1 MPVKGQRLRFW
12 AVPVLLLGWY
22 LLLGARAAYLHLGDL
37 APRNRTEWTRRLPAA
52 RGFIRDRAGRPLAI
66 TQPGRRVFLDY
77 SCLKPEH
84 DVPEIASA
92 VAELTGRDT
101 DAVLLDFRSRRS
113 KYMVQGISFDDRVL
127 ALVTN
132 SARYSGVGLERVL
145 RRQYPLG
152 RCLSHVLGFVDR
164 QQAGAAGIE
173 QQYNRFLQG
182 TDGFI
187 DGTRDGVGREIRAR
201 RATTADPID
210 GAHVHLTLDQTL
222 QLKAEQ
228 ELAEGVAHAQAAGAQ
243 VIVQL
248 VKTGEILVMAA
259 TPDFDPERYLEV
271 PAVVWRN
278 PNIGQVYDPGSTMK
292 SVIVASALN
301 EGLITPDS
309 VFDVGHGSWHYGGHV
324 LHDKVYGRV
333 DVRTILKKSSNIGAA
348 MIGLLLGNRRMECYL
363 RGFGFGAPLGIDL
376 PGEERGLLSPASRW
390 AMVTPTRIAIGQ
402 GISVTALQ
410 MLNAYCTIANGGRL
424 MRPYVVSKVVSPRG
438 EKILENSPKVI
449 GRPIR
454 PAVAAQVREML
465 VSVTEEGT
473 GRRAAIEGYTIAGK
487 TGTAQQV
494 VDGAYSQ
501 ADYWASFVGFVPAE
515 DPVFGMIVIID
526 RPRGLRTG
534 GAVSAPVFSRLAL
547 VVARYLELP
556 VTVPTDAASAGGAET
571 EP

>member
-1 MPVKGQRLRFW
+1 MPVKGQRFRFW
-12 AVPVLLLGWY
+12 VGPALLLGWY
-22 LLLGARAAYLHLGDL
+22 LLLTLRAACLHLGDQT
-37 APRNRTEWTRRLPAA
+37 PRNRTGWNRSLPAA
-52 RGFIRDRAGRPLAI
+52 RGFIRDRAGRPMAI

-77 SCLKPEH
+77 SSLNPEH
-84 DVPEIASA
+84 DLPGIASA
-92 VAELTGRDT
+92 VADLTGRDT
-101 DAVLLDFRSRRS
+101 DAVLLDLRSRRS
-113 KYMVQGISFDDRVL
+113 KYIVQGISFDDRVL
-127 ALVTN
+127 ALATN
-132 SARYSGVGLERVL
+132 RDHYSGVGLERVL

-152 RCLSHVLGFVDR
+152 RCMSHVIGFVDQ

-187 DGTRDGVGREIRAR
+187 EGTRDGVGHEIRAR

-222 QLKAEQ
+222 QLAAEKC
-228 ELAEGVAHAQAAGAQ
+228 LAEAVAQTQAAGAQ
-243 VIVQL
+243 AIVQL
-248 VKTGEILVMAA
+248 VKTGEILAMAA
-259 TPDFDPERYLEV
+259 TPDFDPERYREA
-271 PAVVWRN
+271 PAEVWRN
-278 PNIGQVYDPGSTMK
+278 PAIGQVYDPGSTMK
-292 SVIVASALN
+292 SVIVAAALN

-309 VFDVGHGSWHYGGHV
+309 VFDVGQGSWRYGGHI
-324 LHDKVYGRV
+324 LHDKVHGRV

-376 PGEERGLLSPASRW
+376 PGEERGLLPPAARW

-402 GISVTALQ
+402 GISVTPLQ

-424 MRPYVVSKVVSPRG
+424 MRPYLAAKVVAPHG
-438 EKILENSPKVI
+438 ETILENAPKVI

-454 PAVAAQVREML
+454 PEIAAQVREML

-473 GRRAAIEGYTIAGK
+473 GRRAAVEGYTIAGK

-494 VDGAYSQ
+494 VNGAYSQ
-501 ADYWASFVGFVPAE
+501 TDYWASFVGFVPAE

-547 VVARYLELP
+547 VVARYLEIP
-556 VTVPTDAASAGGAET
+556 VTVPADAAAAGEAAPG
-571 EP
+571 P

>member
-12 AVPVLLLGWY
+12 AVPALLLGWY
-22 LLLGARAAYLHLGDL
+22 LLLVVRAAHLHLGDHT
-37 APRNRTEWTRRLPAA
+37 PRNRFVLKRSLPAA
-52 RGFIRDRAGRPLAI
+52 RGFIYDRAGRPLAI
-66 TQPGRRVFLDY
+66 TQPGRRIFLDY
-77 SCLKPEH
+77 SCLATNH
-84 DVPEIASA
+84 NVPRIASV

-113 KYMVQGISFDDRVL
+113 KYMVQGISFDDRAL
-127 ALVTN
+127 ELVTN
-132 SARYSGVGLERVL
+132 KTIYSGVGLERVM

-152 RCLSHVLGFVDR
+152 RCLSHVIGFVNRYED
-164 QQAGAAGIE
+164 GLAGIE
-173 QQYNRFLQG
+173 WQYNRYLRG

-187 DGTRDGVGREIRAR
+187 ESTRDGDGYEIRSR

-210 GAHVHLTLDQTL
+210 GAHVHLTIDQTL
-222 QLKAEQ
+222 QKKAE
-228 ELAEGVAHAQAAGAQ
+228 EILAEGVAHANAVGGQ

-259 TPDFDPERYLEV
+259 LPDFDPSHYRDV
-271 PAVVWRN
+271 PSKVWNN
-278 PNIGQVYDPGSTMK
+278 PNICSVYEPGSTMK
-292 SVIVASALN
+292 SIIVAAALN

-309 VFDVGHGSWHYGGHV
+309 VFDVGHGSWHYGGHI
-324 LHDKVYGRV
+324 LRDKVYGRV

-363 RGFGFGAPLGIDL
+363 RGFGFGEPLGIDL
-376 PGEERGLLSPASRW
+376 PGEARGLLKPSSRW
-390 AMVTPTRIAIGQ
+390 STVTPTRIAIGQ
-402 GISVTALQ
+402 GGSVTALQ
-410 MLNAYCTIANGGRL
+410 MLNSYCTIANGGHL
-424 MRPYVVSKVVSPRG
+424 MRPYVVSKVVSPSG
-438 EKILENSPKVI
+438 ETILQNGPTVI

-465 VSVTEEGT
+465 VSVTEGGT
-473 GRRAAIEGYTIAGK
+473 GRRAAVEGYTIAGK

-494 VDGAYSQ
+494 VNGAYSQ
-501 ADYWASFVGFVPAE
+501 TDYWASFVGFVPAE
-515 DPVFGMIVIID
+515 DPVFGMLVVID

-556 VTVPTDAASAGGAET
+556 ITAPSDAELEAL
-571 EP
+571 